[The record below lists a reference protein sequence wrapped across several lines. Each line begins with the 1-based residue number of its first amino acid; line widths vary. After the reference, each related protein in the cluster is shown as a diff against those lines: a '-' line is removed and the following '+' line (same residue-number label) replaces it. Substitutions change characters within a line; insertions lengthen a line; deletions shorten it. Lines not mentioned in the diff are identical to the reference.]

1 VIVDASPPPWSLVAP
16 PVTLERLVEV
26 LRVQCP
32 DYDRDASLG
41 LIEGF
46 EKWIVV
52 GDSRVARFAKSEDAA
67 RAMARERRLLSHL
80 AGRTTAAI
88 PRPVSARGGVGFDVC
103 TRVPGDRPAGR
114 LP

>member
-32 DYDRDASLG
+32 DHDRDASLG

-52 GDSRVARFAKSEDAA
+52 GEEGKGHPDPSILCS
-67 RAMARERRLLSHL
+67 
-80 AGRTTAAI
+80 
-88 PRPVSARGGVGFDVC
+88 
-103 TRVPGDRPAGR
+103 
-114 LP
+114 